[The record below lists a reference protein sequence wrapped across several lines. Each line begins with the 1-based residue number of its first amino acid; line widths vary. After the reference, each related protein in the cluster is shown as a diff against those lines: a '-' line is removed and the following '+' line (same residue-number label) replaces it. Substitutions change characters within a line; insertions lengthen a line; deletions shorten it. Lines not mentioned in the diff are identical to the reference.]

1 MKLVNPHTGEVLEGL
16 AVPRQKRYPQGKEF
30 MTMFRDGWE
39 YLSEIDDLAGRDY
52 RVLHRLLSK
61 LDYENWISVS
71 QETIAE
77 ELNLRQP
84 DVNKS
89 IGRLTGHRI
98 IEREKDPIDKRRWR
112 YRLNANLGWK
122 GDARQWRQ
130 HQEARHRHFS
140 LNGHNGDATIS
151 NN

>member
-1 MKLVNPHTGEVLEGL
+1 MTV
-16 AVPRQKRYPQGKEF
+16 

-61 LDYENWISVS
+61 LDYENWISVA

-77 ELNLRQP
+77 ELNLKQP

-89 IGRLTGHRI
+89 ITRLTKHRI
-98 IEREKDPIDKRRWR
+98 IQREKDPIDKRRWR

-122 GDARQWRQ
+122 GDAIQWRK
-130 HQEARHRHFS
+130 HQEDNSKIIRLPVR
-140 LNGHNGDATIS
+140 I
-151 NN
+151 